1 MGIRISEMEE
11 ATIFGADDYVPI
23 VTNGTNKK
31 ALGQKIKD
39 FIAGFFVS
47 KSGDT
52 MTGDLTVENTSNSS
66 YFVSKSDNVTLNT
79 SANNNVTAQQV
90 RGVRCYD
97 SNNARFGV
105 LQAIANTDGSVQFR
119 TSARNM
125 LPNGNFAENY
135 IDLTMKKDGTREYGI
150 SDPTAFRA
158 AINTTTASI
167 TRQSGVSSS
176 TPLPTIT
183 RRGNVVIIHF
193 AQQFPA
199 GTYYEL
205 YAVSPKPTSSEHAIV
220 DIGSNKNVI
229 YMSNDGK
236 LRFNNSITLSSAQ
249 YVIGQIVYLTDD

>member
-11 ATIFGADDYVPI
+11 ATTFGADDYVPI
-23 VTNGTNKK
+23 VSNGTNKK

-52 MTGDLTVENTSNSS
+52 MTGDFTIAKDNPYEILKNTNLTVSTDPANGVTTSKVGHYTIQDSTGAFFS
-66 YFVSKSDNVTLNT
+66 RIYGVAET
-79 SANNNVTAQQV
+79 SG
-90 RGVRCYD
+90 R
-97 SNNARFGV
+97 
-105 LQAIANTDGSVQFR
+105 IATVIE
-119 TSARNM
+119 ARNM
-125 LPNGNFAENY
+125 KTDGTRVSNTLSVSVQ
-135 IDLTMKKDGTREYGI
+135 KDGTRLYGI

-176 TPLPTIT
+176 TPLPTIA
-183 RRGNVVIIHF
+183 RSGNVVIIHF
-193 AQQFPA
+193 AQQFSA

-205 YAVSPKPTSSEHAIV
+205 YNVSPKPISSEHAIV

-229 YMSNDGK
+229 YLSNDGK